1 MGTLH
6 HPFKSENAPNLLKRI
21 HDYEKI
27 NIKNI
32 DSRYNRILFEL
43 VEKMLEKD
51 QVQTLFYC

>member
-21 HDYEKI
+21 HDYKKI
-27 NIKNI
+27 DII